1 MKIKKHY
8 NSNFRIIL
16 GPFSQNWKTEILPQ
30 ILLQKFL
37 AIMTL
42 QLHVKNHIKKRKKLL
57 IRKISKRK
65 ADHENG
71 KNGIIGPP
79 VEEGWKTCCFRVQ
92 LFSLLL
98 SFLYNVINIQNFK
111 IEYFSFTMFL
121 VHSVTVVHSGVEMI
135 LSYFSMFSFDSTIHE
150 MSCPKSM
157 HRTP

>member
-1 MKIKKHY
+1 MKNRNVAANFAPEISSYHDPSTARKK
-8 NSNFRIIL
+8 S
-16 GPFSQNWKTEILPQ
+16 E
-30 ILLQKFL
+30 
-37 AIMTL
+37 
-42 QLHVKNHIKKRKKLL
+42 KNCKKLL
-57 IRKISKRK
+57 IRKISNRK
-65 ADHENG
+65 TDHENG
-71 KNGIIGPP
+71 NNGIIGPP
-79 VEEGWKTCCFRVQ
+79 VEEGSKTCFRVQ

-111 IEYFSFTMFL
+111 IEYFSFTLFL